1 MKRDIARELFRSYR
15 TGMRKK
21 KETEQQE
28 RIELGEPQKINNIL
42 NELIESRDW
51 RKGIA
56 EGNLFTDWREI
67 VGEEIADH
75 STPITLYEG
84 KLTIQTSSTAWS
96 TQLRLM
102 NDELLRKIR
111 QSAPGAVVDDLIIIG
126 PHAPSWKRGLR
137 TIRGARGPRDTF
149 EIGRASCRERVS
161 TDV

>member
-42 NELIESRDW
+42 NELIVSRDW

-56 EGNLFTDWREI
+56 EGNLFSDWREI

-137 TIRGARGPRDTF
+137 TIRGAKGPRDTF
-149 EIGRASCRERVS
+149 G
-161 TDV
+161 

>member
-56 EGNLFTDWREI
+56 EGNLFSDWREI

-96 TQLRLM
+96 TQLRLI

-137 TIRGARGPRDTF
+137 TIRGAKGPRDTF
-149 EIGRASCRERVS
+149 G
-161 TDV
+161 

>member
-28 RIELGEPQKINNIL
+28 RIELGEPRKINNIL

-56 EGNLFTDWREI
+56 EGNLFSDWREI

-137 TIRGARGPRDTF
+137 TIRGAKGPRDTF
-149 EIGRASCRERVS
+149 G
-161 TDV
+161 

>member
-15 TGMRKK
+15 SGLRKK
-21 KETEQQE
+21 KDIVQE
-28 RIELGEPQKINNIL
+28 ERTELGDPQNIGAIL
-42 NELIESRDW
+42 NELVSARDW
-51 RKGIA
+51 RQGIA
-56 EGNLFTDWREI
+56 EGNLFSDWSEI
-67 VGEEIADH
+67 VGADIAEH

-102 NDELLRKIR
+102 QGDLLKTIR
-111 QSAPGAVVDDLIIIG
+111 QSAPGALVEELAIIG

-149 EIGRASCRERVS
+149 G
-161 TDV
+161 

>member
-15 TGMRKK
+15 TGLRKK
-21 KETEQQE
+21 KEVSSEE
-28 RIELGEPQKINNIL
+28 RVDLGDPQKISNIL
-42 NELIESRDW
+42 NELIETRDW

-56 EGNLFTDWREI
+56 EGNIFSDWREI
-67 VGEEIADH
+67 VGSDIADH

-102 NDELLRKIR
+102 NDQLLNKIR
-111 QSAPGAVVDDLIIIG
+111 QSSPGAVVEELNIIG

-137 TIRGARGPRDTF
+137 TIRGAQGPRDTF
-149 EIGRASCRERVS
+149 G
-161 TDV
+161 

>member
-56 EGNLFTDWREI
+56 EGNLFGDWREI

-111 QSAPGAVVDDLIIIG
+111 QSAPGAVVDSLNIIG

-137 TIRGARGPRDTF
+137 TIRGAKGPRDTF
-149 EIGRASCRERVS
+149 G
-161 TDV
+161 

>member
-1 MKRDIARELFRSYR
+1 
-15 TGMRKK
+15 
-21 KETEQQE
+21 
-28 RIELGEPQKINNIL
+28 LGEPQKINNIL

-84 KLTIQTSSTAWS
+84 KLTVQTSSTAWS

-111 QSAPGAVVDDLIIIG
+111 QSAPGAVVDSLNIIG
-126 PHAPSWKRGLR
+126 PHAPSWKKGLR
-137 TIRGARGPRDTF
+137 TIRGAKGPRDTF
-149 EIGRASCRERVS
+149 G
-161 TDV
+161 